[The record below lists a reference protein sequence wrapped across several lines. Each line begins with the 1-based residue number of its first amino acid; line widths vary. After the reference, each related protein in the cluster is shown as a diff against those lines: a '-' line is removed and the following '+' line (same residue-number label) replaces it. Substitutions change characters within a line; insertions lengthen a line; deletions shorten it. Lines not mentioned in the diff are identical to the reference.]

1 MNSQT
6 KQDEVVHDFSEEVAE
21 PAHRGLRSVSAV
33 LAGLITAACI
43 AWSLDAPSRLGMAFY
58 TEQFLSLMLGM
69 GLCALYLSISYRGK
83 PHANA
88 FPVLDIIFAA
98 IALGIGVWVCINY
111 ERLLV
116 DVSFYTTEVTVLSVA
131 LVLLLIEALRRCT
144 GWALVIVVLTF
155 VVYGLLANYAPL
167 QLRGKASDFFP
178 LLTYLAF
185 DTNGIFGSPI
195 KIGVEVVILFL
206 FMGDMLIR
214 AGGGEFFI
222 DLAKSLLGHKR
233 GGQAKICVM
242 GSGLFGLISGSA
254 VSSVAAVGK
263 LTIPMMVRSGY
274 SRKEA
279 GAIEAT
285 GATGG
290 QLMPPVMGA
299 AAFLMAE
306 FLEMPYKEIAIA
318 AAIPAILYYLALF
331 WQVDLI
337 AAKRNLTTIAV
348 EDMPKTGD
356 VLKRGW
362 HFLIPLGT
370 LMFMLFVMGSSPES
384 SAVITAAAIFATAM
398 VRGYKKGR
406 LTPMDLLRSLSTS
419 GRTSLDLLMT
429 LAAAGMV
436 IGVLNLSGLGFALT
450 LWLVSMA
457 GNNMFILLLITG
469 VVALVLGMGMPTSG
483 VYILLAVLAGPALIQ
498 AGIGKLPAHM
508 FILYFGML
516 SMITPPVALAA
527 FAAANIS
534 KAGPMET
541 AWMACRIGWAKFI
554 LPFMFVLSPTLLAQ
568 GSLFDIAFNTV
579 TALIGVYLAT
589 AGMQGYFRRDLSP
602 LYRVLLTA
610 AGLAAILPDTQLSF
624 VFPGFI
630 SVTGIAVG
638 AAVLIAEYMATRGK
652 VSAA

>member
-1 MNSQT
+1 MNSKT
-6 KQDEVVHDFSEEVAE
+6 KQDEVEHDFSEEVAE
-21 PAHRGLRSVSAV
+21 PAHVGLRTLTAV
-33 LAGLITAACI
+33 MAGLITAICI
-43 AWSLDAPSRLGMAFY
+43 AWSMDVPSRLGMAFY
-58 TEQFLSLMLGM
+58 GEQFLSLVLGM
-69 GLCALYLSISYRGK
+69 ALSTLYLSISYRGK
-83 PHANA
+83 PHTKA
-88 FPVLDIIFAA
+88 FPVLDIVCAA
-98 IALGIGVWVCINY
+98 IALVVGIWVCISY

-116 DVSFYTTEVTVLSVA
+116 DVSFYTTEVIVLSVA
-131 LVLLLIEALRRCT
+131 LIGLLIEALRRCT
-144 GWALVIVVLTF
+144 GWALVLVVIAF
-155 VVYGLLANYAPL
+155 IIYGMLANYAPL
-167 QLRGKASDFFP
+167 QLRGKASEFFP

-185 DTNGIFGSPI
+185 DTNGVYGSPI

-222 DLAKSLLGHKR
+222 DFAKSLLGHKR
-233 GGQAKICVM
+233 GGQAKICVV

-263 LTIPMMVRSGY
+263 LTIPMMIRSGY
-274 SRKEA
+274 SPKEA

-306 FLEMPYKEIAIA
+306 FLEVPYKEIAIA
-318 AAIPAILYYLALF
+318 AAIPALLYYLALF

-348 EDMPKTGD
+348 EDMPKTRD

-362 HFLIPLGT
+362 HFIIPLGS
-370 LMFMLFVMGSSPES
+370 LMFMLFVMGWSPES
-384 SAVITAAAIFATAM
+384 SAVITAAAIFVTGM
-398 VRGYKKGR
+398 LRGYKKGR
-406 LTPMDLLRSLSTS
+406 LTPMDLLRSFSAS
-419 GRTSLDLLMT
+419 GRSSLDLLMT

-469 VVALVLGMGMPTSG
+469 AVALVLGMGMPTSG

-498 AGIGKLPAHM
+498 AGIGKIPAHM

-554 LPFMFVLSPTLLAQ
+554 LPFMFVLSPSLLAQ
-568 GSLFDIAFNTV
+568 GPMFDIAFNTI
-579 TALIGVYLAT
+579 TALIGIYMAT
-589 AGMQGYFRRDLSP
+589 AGMLGYYRRKLSM
-602 LYRVLLTA
+602 LYRVLLCA
-610 AGLAAILPDTQLSF
+610 AGLAAILPDTQLNF
-624 VFPGFI
+624 GFPGLI
-630 SVTGIAVG
+630 SLTGIAVG
-638 AAVLIAEYMATRGK
+638 AVVLIAEYFATRTK
-652 VSAA
+652 VAAA